1 MSAAD
6 AVEQVTDPAG
16 EHPPARPCEVCEH
29 PRPATFL
36 QVLGGH
42 DVCRWCVP
50 AVLEGMQ
57 VHRRAS
63 GLGEAAFKRLGKLVS
78 VLEGHCAKLER
89 EGAGEGA

>member
-1 MSAAD
+1 
-6 AVEQVTDPAG
+6 
-16 EHPPARPCEVCEH
+16 
-29 PRPATFL
+29 
-36 QVLGGH
+36 
-42 DVCRWCVP
+42 
-50 AVLEGMQ
+50 MQ